1 MYFSNE
7 DIKNLPRIKRLNLIN
22 SITGVKPANLIGTR
36 SNVNSNLAI
45 ISSIVH
51 LSTNPPLLS
60 FMLRPDHKVRRH
72 TYENIKSEG
81 FFTINNITDNFI
93 QQAHYTSAKFDR
105 EVSEFKECN
114 FTEEYLSDFTS
125 PFVKE
130 SSLKLGM
137 SYVES
142 VFIKSSNTVMVVGK
156 IEHIYISEHAINKD
170 GLVDLEVLKTV
181 GISGLNSYYKL
192 KKLADFPYA
201 RVEDVPDFLS
211 K

>member
-22 SITGVKPANLIGTR
+22 SVTGVKPANLIGTR
-36 SNVNSNLAI
+36 CKENTNLAI
-45 ISSIVH
+45 ISSVVH

-81 FFTINNITDNFI
+81 FFTINSITDSFI
-93 QQAHYTSAKFDR
+93 EQAHYTSAKFDR
-105 EVSEFKECN
+105 KVSEFKECN
-114 FTEEYLSDFTS
+114 LTEEYLSDFTS

-142 VFIKSSNTVMVVGK
+142 VFIKSSNTIMVVGK

-201 RVEDVPDFLS
+201 RVENVPDFLS

>member
-22 SITGVKPANLIGTR
+22 SVTGVKPANLIGTR
-36 SNVNSNLAI
+36 SNLNSNLAI

-93 QQAHYTSAKFDR
+93 EQAHYTSAKFDR

>member
-22 SITGVKPANLIGTR
+22 SVTGVKPANLIGTR
-36 SNVNSNLAI
+36 SKENSNLAV

-51 LSTNPPLLS
+51 MSTNPALLS

-81 FFTINNITDNFI
+81 FFTINSISDSFI
-93 QQAHYTSAKFDR
+93 EQAHYTSAKFDR
-105 EVSEFKECN
+105 KVSEFKECN
-114 FTEEYLSDFTS
+114 LTEEYLSDFTS

-156 IEHIYISEHAINKD
+156 IEHIYISEHAISKD

>member
-22 SITGVKPANLIGTR
+22 SVTGVKPANLIGTR
-36 SNVNSNLAI
+36 SKENSNLAI

-51 LSTNPPLLS
+51 MSTNPPLLS

-81 FFTINNITDNFI
+81 FFTINSITDSFI
-93 QQAHYTSAKFDR
+93 EQAHYTSAKFDR
-105 EVSEFKECN
+105 KVSEFKECN
-114 FTEEYLSDFTS
+114 LTEEYLSDFTS

-156 IEHIYISEHAINKD
+156 IEHIYISEYAINKD

>member
-1 MYFSNE
+1 MYFSND

-22 SITGVKPANLIGTR
+22 SVTGVKPANLIGTR
-36 SNVNSNLAI
+36 SKENSNLAI

-93 QQAHYTSAKFDR
+93 EQAHYTSAKFDR

>member
-7 DIKNLPRIKRLNLIN
+7 DIKNLPRTKRLNLIN
-22 SITGVKPANLIGTR
+22 SVTGVKPANLIGTR
-36 SNVNSNLAI
+36 SKENSNLAI

-51 LSTNPPLLS
+51 MSTNPPLLS

-81 FFTINNITDNFI
+81 FFTINSITDSFI
-93 QQAHYTSAKFDR
+93 EQAHYTSAKFDR

-114 FTEEYLSDFTS
+114 LTEEYLSDFTS

-137 SYVES
+137 SYLES

>member
-1 MYFSNE
+1 MYFSND

-22 SITGVKPANLIGTR
+22 SVTGVKPANLIGTR

-93 QQAHYTSAKFDR
+93 EQAHYTSAKFDR

>member
-93 QQAHYTSAKFDR
+93 EQAHYTSAKFDR

>member
-7 DIKNLPRIKRLNLIN
+7 DIKNLPRTKRLNLIN
-22 SITGVKPANLIGTR
+22 SVTGVKPANLIGTR

-93 QQAHYTSAKFDR
+93 EQAHYTSAKFDR

>member
-93 QQAHYTSAKFDR
+93 EQAHYTSAKFDR

-137 SYVES
+137 SYLES

>member
-22 SITGVKPANLIGTR
+22 SVTGVKPANLIGTR
-36 SNVNSNLAI
+36 SKENSNLAI

-51 LSTNPPLLS
+51 MSTNPPLLS

-81 FFTINNITDNFI
+81 FFTINSITDSFI
-93 QQAHYTSAKFDR
+93 EQAHYTSAKFDR
-105 EVSEFKECN
+105 KVSEFKECN
-114 FTEEYLSDFTS
+114 LTEEYLSDFTS

-142 VFIKSSNTVMVVGK
+142 VFIKSSNTIMVVGK

>member
-93 QQAHYTSAKFDR
+93 EQAHYTSAKFDR
-105 EVSEFKECN
+105 EASEFKECN

>member
-22 SITGVKPANLIGTR
+22 SVTGVKPANLIGTR

-93 QQAHYTSAKFDR
+93 EQAHYT
-105 EVSEFKECN
+105 
-114 FTEEYLSDFTS
+114 LS
-125 PFVKE
+125 
-130 SSLKLGM
+130 L
-137 SYVES
+137 
-142 VFIKSSNTVMVVGK
+142 I
-156 IEHIYISEHAINKD
+156 HI
-170 GLVDLEVLKTV
+170 
-181 GISGLNSYYKL
+181 
-192 KKLADFPYA
+192 
-201 RVEDVPDFLS
+201 
-211 K
+211 

>member
-22 SITGVKPANLIGTR
+22 SVTGVKPANLIGTR

-93 QQAHYTSAKFDR
+93 EQAHYTSAKFDR

-114 FTEEYLSDFTS
+114 LTEEYLSDFTS

>member
-60 FMLRPDHKVRRH
+60 FMLRPDHKVIRH

-93 QQAHYTSAKFDR
+93 EQAHYTSAKFDR

>member
-22 SITGVKPANLIGTR
+22 SVTGVKPANLIGTR
-36 SNVNSNLAI
+36 SKENSNLAI

-51 LSTNPPLLS
+51 MSTNPPLLS

-81 FFTINNITDNFI
+81 FFTINSITDSFI
-93 QQAHYTSAKFDR
+93 EQAHYTSAKFDR

-114 FTEEYLSDFTS
+114 LTEEYLSDFTS

-137 SYVES
+137 SYLES

>member
-1 MYFSNE
+1 MYFSND

-22 SITGVKPANLIGTR
+22 SVTGVKPANLIGTR
-36 SNVNSNLAI
+36 SKENSNLAV

-51 LSTNPPLLS
+51 MSTNPPLLS

-81 FFTINNITDNFI
+81 FFTINSISDSFI
-93 QQAHYTSAKFDR
+93 EQAHYTSAKFDR
-105 EVSEFKECN
+105 KVSEFKECN
-114 FTEEYLSDFTS
+114 LTEEYLSDFTS

-170 GLVDLEVLKTV
+170 GVVDLEVLKTV

>member
-22 SITGVKPANLIGTR
+22 SVTGVKPANLIGTR
-36 SNVNSNLAI
+36 SKENSNLAI

-93 QQAHYTSAKFDR
+93 EQAHYTSAKFDKK
-105 EVSEFKECN
+105 VSEFKECN
-114 FTEEYLSDFTS
+114 LTEEYLSDFTS

-201 RVEDVPDFLS
+201 RVENVPDFLS

>member
-93 QQAHYTSAKFDR
+93 EQAHYTSAKFDR

-156 IEHIYISEHAINKD
+156 IEHIYISEQAINKD

>member
-93 QQAHYTSAKFDR
+93 EQAHYTSAKFDK

>member
-93 QQAHYTSAKFDR
+93 EQAHYTSAKFDR

-142 VFIKSSNTVMVVGK
+142 VFVKSSNTVMVVGK

>member
-22 SITGVKPANLIGTR
+22 SVTGVKPANLIGTR
-36 SNVNSNLAI
+36 SKENSNLAI

-93 QQAHYTSAKFDR
+93 EQAHYTSAKFDR

>member
-7 DIKNLPRIKRLNLIN
+7 DIKNLPRTKRLNLIN
-22 SITGVKPANLIGTR
+22 SVTGVKPANLIGTR
-36 SNVNSNLAI
+36 SKENSNLAI

-51 LSTNPPLLS
+51 MSTNPPLLS

-81 FFTINNITDNFI
+81 FFTINSITDSFI
-93 QQAHYTSAKFDR
+93 EQAHYTSAKFDR

-114 FTEEYLSDFTS
+114 FTEEYLLDFTS

>member
-7 DIKNLPRIKRLNLIN
+7 DIKNLPRIKKLNLIN
-22 SITGVKPANLIGTR
+22 SVTGVKPANLIGTR
-36 SNVNSNLAI
+36 SKENSNLAI

-51 LSTNPPLLS
+51 MSTNPPLLS

-81 FFTINNITDNFI
+81 FFTINSVTDSFI
-93 QQAHYTSAKFDR
+93 EQAHYTSAKFDKK
-105 EVSEFKECN
+105 VSEFKECN
-114 FTEEYLSDFTS
+114 LTEEYLSDFTS

-156 IEHIYISEHAINKD
+156 IEHIYISEYAINKD

-201 RVEDVPDFLS
+201 RVENVPDFLS

>member
-22 SITGVKPANLIGTR
+22 SVTGVKPGNLIGTR
-36 SNVNSNLAI
+36 SKENSNLAV

-51 LSTNPPLLS
+51 MSTNPPLLS

-81 FFTINNITDNFI
+81 FFTINSITDSFI
-93 QQAHYTSAKFDR
+93 EQAHYTSAKFDR
-105 EVSEFKECN
+105 KVSEFKECN
-114 FTEEYLSDFTS
+114 LTEEYLSDFTS

-130 SSLKLGM
+130 SNLKLGM

-142 VFIKSSNTVMVVGK
+142 VFIKSSNTIMVVGK

>member
-22 SITGVKPANLIGTR
+22 SVTGVKPANLIGTR

-93 QQAHYTSAKFDR
+93 EQAHYTSAKFDR

>member
-36 SNVNSNLAI
+36 SNENSNLAI

-93 QQAHYTSAKFDR
+93 EQAHYTSAKFDR

-156 IEHIYISEHAINKD
+156 IEHIYISEQAINKD

>member
-22 SITGVKPANLIGTR
+22 SVTGVKPGNLIGTR
-36 SNVNSNLAI
+36 SKENSNLAV

-51 LSTNPPLLS
+51 MSTNPPLLS

-81 FFTINNITDNFI
+81 FFTINSITDSFI
-93 QQAHYTSAKFDR
+93 EQEHYTSAKFDR
-105 EVSEFKECN
+105 KVSEFKECN
-114 FTEEYLSDFTS
+114 LTEEYLSDFTS

-130 SSLKLGM
+130 SNLKLGM

-142 VFIKSSNTVMVVGK
+142 VFIKSSNTIMVVGK

>member
-22 SITGVKPANLIGTR
+22 SVTGVKPANLIGTR
-36 SNVNSNLAI
+36 SKENSNLAV

-51 LSTNPPLLS
+51 MSTNPPLLS

-81 FFTINNITDNFI
+81 FFTINSISDSFI
-93 QQAHYTSAKFDR
+93 EQAHYTSAKFDR
-105 EVSEFKECN
+105 KVSEFKECN
-114 FTEEYLSDFTS
+114 LTEEYLSDFTS

>member
-36 SNVNSNLAI
+36 SKENSNLAI

-93 QQAHYTSAKFDR
+93 EQAHYTSAKFDR

>member
-7 DIKNLPRIKRLNLIN
+7 DIKNLPRTKRLNLIN
-22 SITGVKPANLIGTR
+22 SVTGIKPANLIGTR
-36 SNVNSNLAI
+36 SKENSNLAI

-51 LSTNPPLLS
+51 MSTNPPLLS

-93 QQAHYTSAKFDR
+93 EQAHYTSAKFDR
-105 EVSEFKECN
+105 KVSEFKECN
-114 FTEEYLSDFTS
+114 LTEEYLSDFTS

-137 SYVES
+137 SYLES

>member
-22 SITGVKPANLIGTR
+22 SVTGVKPANLIGTR
-36 SNVNSNLAI
+36 SKGNTNLAI

-51 LSTNPPLLS
+51 MSTNPPLLS

-81 FFTINNITDNFI
+81 FFTINSISDSFI
-93 QQAHYTSAKFDR
+93 EQAHYTSAKFDR
-105 EVSEFKECN
+105 KVSEFKECN
-114 FTEEYLSDFTS
+114 LTEEYLSDFTS

>member
-1 MYFSNE
+1 
-7 DIKNLPRIKRLNLIN
+7 
-22 SITGVKPANLIGTR
+22 
-36 SNVNSNLAI
+36 
-45 ISSIVH
+45 
-51 LSTNPPLLS
+51 
-60 FMLRPDHKVRRH
+60 
-72 TYENIKSEG
+72 
-81 FFTINNITDNFI
+81 
-93 QQAHYTSAKFDR
+93 
-105 EVSEFKECN
+105 
-114 FTEEYLSDFTS
+114 
-125 PFVKE
+125 
-130 SSLKLGM
+130 M
-137 SYVES
+137 SYLES